1 MDKQRQLLAD
11 FNFTQKYARYNAS
24 QQRRE
29 TWDESIDR
37 VMRMH
42 HEFLGDRVNALSEEL
57 RDITQAMK
65 SRKILGSQRSLQ
77 FGGQAVLDKH
87 ARSYNCTSCYVDHP
101 ERFGQA
107 LYLLLCGAGVGYSVQ
122 DHHIAQLPAVNTA
135 QQMVLKSHYVYTI
148 PDTIEGWSSAFN
160 ELVSAYLLNTPIPS
174 FDFSQI
180 RPKNAPIS
188 SCGGKAPSAYP
199 LRVALNR
206 AEALFID
213 RAGQRLR
220 PSDASDLMCILAD
233 CVLAGGVRRSAL
245 LCLFSADTNDAEML
259 GYKSRDQWWNTHP
272 YRARANISALVLR
285 DDPLAESH
293 FERIF
298 EHTRMYGEPAVIW
311 ADSTEV
317 TYNPCVEIG
326 MCPTLIRDP
335 SGAIVTEY
343 TRELLAPLNRGEWI
357 EQGYTFE
364 TAFQFCNLCEV
375 NASMWGNLEE
385 AIESVRLATIL
396 GCIQAGYTGTD
407 DDYLSES
414 CTRAILERESLLGVS
429 LTGLASAPA
438 FARDPETLQRLSE
451 TARVT
456 ALTYYERCGLKNAP
470 ARVTCVKPSGN
481 ASVNLGCASG
491 VHHEHSAR
499 YIRRVQAP
507 RNSPIVEAFR
517 KTNPHAVT
525 DSVWS
530 ALGDDVCISFAIEA
544 PSSSLRRDQH
554 TAVEFLDWVATVQRH
569 WVRGGTL
576 RPRSVESLTHNVS
589 NTCTVRLDEWD
600 DVAQRLLDGRAVYGG
615 VSCLGA
621 SGDYDYPQAPFQAI
635 YAPEEIA
642 EDDPHRAEKLEAFK
656 HWHTLREFSAEVD
669 YTAVIELEDNTEIM
683 QTVACAGGACEV

>member
-1 MDKQRQLLAD
+1 MDKQRKLLAE
-11 FNFTQKYARYNAS
+11 FNFTQKYARYDETK
-24 QQRRE
+24 QRRE
-29 TWDESIDR
+29 TWGESINR
-37 VMRMH
+37 VMHMH
-42 HEFLGDRVNALSEEL
+42 REYLGERTRLLGDEL
-57 RDITQAMK
+57 QDIEQAMLD
-65 SRKILGSQRSLQ
+65 RKILGSQRSLQ
-77 FGGQAVLDKH
+77 FGGRAVLDKH

-122 DHHIAQLPAVNTA
+122 DHHISKLPAVNSA
-135 QQMVLKSHYVYTI
+135 QTMVMKPHHAYVI
-148 PDTIEGWSSAFN
+148 PDTIEGWADAFN
-160 ELVSAYLLNTPIPS
+160 ELVCAYLLDTPIPS

-213 RAGQRLR
+213 RGGEKLR

-245 LCLFSADTNDAEML
+245 LCLFSADTDDTEMI

-285 DDPLAESH
+285 DDPLAQTH

-335 SGAIVTEY
+335 SGAILSEY
-343 TRELLAPLNRGEWI
+343 TLDLLNPKNRAEWI
-357 EQGYTFE
+357 EQGYSFE

-375 NASMWGNLEE
+375 NASTWVDLQDAGN
-385 AIESVRLATIL
+385 AVRLATIL
-396 GCIQAGYTGTD
+396 GCIQASYTGTE
-407 DDYLSES
+407 DDYLSRTA
-414 CTRAILERESLLGVS
+414 TRAILERESLLGVS
-429 LTGLASAPA
+429 LTGLASAPEW
-438 FARDPETLQRLSE
+438 ARTSETLEALSE
-451 TARVT
+451 IARVT
-456 ALTYYERCGLKNAP
+456 ALEYYERCGLRAAP

-481 ASVNLGCASG
+481 AAVNLGCASG

-517 KTNPHAVT
+517 RINPHAVT

-544 PSSSLRRDQH
+544 PSTSLLRNEHSATD
-554 TAVEFLDWVATVQRH
+554 FLDWVATVQRH
-569 WVRGGTL
+569 WVRGGTA
-576 RPRSVESLTHNVS
+576 RPRSVEGLTHNVS
-589 NTCTVRLDEWD
+589 NTCTVGAGEWD
-600 DVAQRLLDGRAVYGG
+600 AVAQKLLDGRAVYGG

-621 SGDYDYPQAPFQAI
+621 SGDYDYPQAPFQSV
-635 YAPEEIA
+635 YSPQEITV
-642 EDDPHRAEKLEAFK
+642 DDPHRDAKIEAWK
-656 HWHTLREFSAEVD
+656 HWNTLRDFSSEVD
-669 YTAVIELEDNTEIM
+669 YSVVVELEDNTEIM
-683 QTVACAGGACEV
+683 QTVACAGGACEI